1 MKALVRGFERRI
13 GQLYEDLC
21 CLPEDNINVA
31 VVLDACCHVHTPTAL
46 NWSKQISVLR
56 FISVDMLMV
65 IEAKVLFEDSTI
77 SMLNLS
83 IYSSLGL
90 VSFTGF
96 GRSPKCQKCI
106 QADEES
112 IIRN

>member
-1 MKALVRGFERRI
+1 MH
-13 GQLYEDLC
+13 
-21 CLPEDNINVA
+21 A
-31 VVLDACCHVHTPTAL
+31 VMSTAL

-65 IEAKVLFEDSTI
+65 IETKVLFEDSTI